1 MFKDIPSEV
10 IVFAGIIAAILF
22 SGVLALLVRY
32 AKQLIDQVV
41 AQLQASRKWDL
52 LVAIARMAVRAAEQA
67 KLNGWIE
74 AMGKA
79 AKEEALRIAQQW
91 LDAQGLEE
99 IDVSQFA
106 NMIEA
111 AYNEL
116 KTELK
121 THMTDTNTAMISEQ
135 GSLSQPN

>member
-10 IVFAGIIAAILF
+10 VVFAGIIAAILF
-22 SGVLALLVRY
+22 SGLLALLVRY

-74 AMGKA
+74 ATGKA

-91 LDAQGLEE
+91 LNAQGLEE
-99 IDVSQFA
+99 IDARQFA
-106 NMIEA
+106 DMIEA

-116 KTELK
+116 KGDLRKQVPETK
-121 THMTDTNTAMISEQ
+121 QS
-135 GSLSQPN
+135 S

>member
-10 IVFAGIIAAILF
+10 VVFAGIIAAILF
-22 SGVLALLVRY
+22 SGLLALLVRY

-41 AQLQASRKWDL
+41 AQLQAARKWDL

-74 AMGKA
+74 ATGKA
-79 AKEEALRIAQQW
+79 AKEESLRIAQQW

-116 KTELK
+116 KGDLRKQVPETK
-121 THMTDTNTAMISEQ
+121 Q
-135 GSLSQPN
+135 GL